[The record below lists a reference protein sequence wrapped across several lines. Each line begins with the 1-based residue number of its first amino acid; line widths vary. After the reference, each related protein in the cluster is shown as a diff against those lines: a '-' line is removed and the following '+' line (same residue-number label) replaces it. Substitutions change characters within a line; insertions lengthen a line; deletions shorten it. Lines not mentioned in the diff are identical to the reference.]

1 MNAIILAA
9 GLGTRLGAY
18 TQDRP
23 KALVE
28 VAGRT
33 MLEHQL
39 RRLSSFGF
47 DRFVV
52 NVHHFA
58 PMVMDYLERNHN
70 FGLDIR
76 VSDESGLLLDTGGGI
91 RRAMHIFDNSGPVL
105 VHNVDIFSNANLK
118 ALYDTHVTNG
128 CHATLLT
135 QKRQT
140 SRYMYF
146 DAAGRLTGWSNE
158 KTGQTRSPYPD
169 FVPRQDMAFAFQ
181 GIHVLSPEILPALD
195 RVDTRAFS
203 ITDFYVNSC
212 SALDIRNATFPLME
226 WADAGRPETLETA
239 EMLARDYY
247 PHKREVRDRLL
258 GV

>member
-39 RRLSSFGF
+39 HRLSSFGF

-58 PMVMDYLERNHN
+58 PMVTGYLERNRN
-70 FGLDIR
+70 FGLDIC

-91 RRAMHIFDNSGPVL
+91 RKAMHMFGGSGPVL

-118 ALYDTHVTNG
+118 ALYDTHVNNG

-169 FVPRQDMAFAFQ
+169 FIPRQDMAFAFQ

-212 SALDIRNATFPLME
+212 ADLDIRNVSLPLME

-239 EMLARDYY
+239 GKLARDSY
-247 PHKREVRDRLL
+247 L
-258 GV
+258 